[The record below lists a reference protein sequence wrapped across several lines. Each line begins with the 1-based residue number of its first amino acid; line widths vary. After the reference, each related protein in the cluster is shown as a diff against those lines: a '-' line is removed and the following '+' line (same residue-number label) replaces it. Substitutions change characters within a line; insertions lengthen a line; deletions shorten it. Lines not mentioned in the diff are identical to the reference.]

1 MKQTTSLTYN
11 IAEIYSNICQN
22 FYDIYIQDKCEDYE
36 DGLDMFAALQSPE
49 KFVQAL
55 KDGMSTIILPSFGT
69 VEDLVLDNEEFIV
82 TVRDFDNKIWAI
94 INGADINF

>member
-1 MKQTTSLTYN
+1 MNQTTTLTYN
-11 IAEIYSNICQN
+11 IAEIYSYICQN

-36 DGLDMFAALQSPE
+36 DGLEMFTALQSPE
-49 KFVQAL
+49 KFAQAL
-55 KDGMSTIILPSFGT
+55 KDGWSAIILPGFST